1 MDLSTYSNPNNED
14 VGLLPLSSLGMLCII
29 VPLPRFMLKT
39 RRTLLL
45 LESYGRSE
53 CVQNKLVVVRNP
65 TTANYGWI
73 AQFLSRQS
81 TFDEQD
87 MTL

>member
-1 MDLSTYSNPNNED
+1 
-14 VGLLPLSSLGMLCII
+14 MLCII

-39 RRTLLL
+39 RRTLSL
-45 LESYGRSE
+45 LESYGRTE
-53 CVQNKLVVVRNP
+53 CVQNKLVVRNP

-73 AQFLSRQS
+73 ARFLSRLS